1 MYPLA
6 LDCGVPVYYYW
17 DLTLQEI
24 TDIIE
29 SHGRRQKEEI
39 NRLFVLAEVI
49 SNRVGI
55 IFSGKKDH
63 DESDLLRPWH
73 FYPDLFKDERATI
86 EEPDPGEDTE
96 LQTYNMKMKLWAE
109 NWNRRNRKEK
119 PDDTGRIT
127 SEDQG

>member
-1 MYPLA
+1 M
-6 LDCGVPVYYYW
+6 
-17 DLTLQEI
+17 
-24 TDIIE
+24 
-29 SHGRRQKEEI
+29 
-39 NRLFVLAEVI
+39 LAEVI

-63 DESDLLRPWH
+63 DESDLLQPWH
-73 FYPDLFKDERATI
+73 FYPDLFKDERAAI

-96 LQTYNMKMKLWAE
+96 LQAYNMKMKLWAE